1 MRSAAQAPCT
11 EGRELWLRHAC
22 PSSQPCRGARAAV
35 SAGRA
40 CAWAGRAADGGVA
53 LPRRQASLTGESEPM
68 RKDPHSGAFCKSG
81 TEVRARVSDRRVA

>member
-1 MRSAAQAPCT
+1 M
-11 EGRELWLRHAC
+11 
-22 PSSQPCRGARAAV
+22 